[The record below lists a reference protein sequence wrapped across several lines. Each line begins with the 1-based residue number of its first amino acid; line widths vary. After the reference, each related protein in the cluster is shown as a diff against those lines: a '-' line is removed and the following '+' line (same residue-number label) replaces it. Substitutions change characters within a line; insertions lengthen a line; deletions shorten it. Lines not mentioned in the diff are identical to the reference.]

1 MEPLCVNTRKP
12 NQGMTKLPTFK
23 TSSEQLW
30 QHHCLR
36 PHEVGREDTH
46 THLSFESKYAQFGV
60 Q

>member
-36 PHEVGREDTH
+36 PHEDGREDTH
-46 THLSFESKYAQFGV
+46 THLSFESK
-60 Q
+60 